1 MKVRVDQV
9 TFLMGQ
15 ESALVSGRPVNDPT
29 KIVIAVADPRTTLI
43 VVAATMSGGPFV
55 VDVPD
60 ESIRDVLEAP

>member
-1 MKVRVDQV
+1 MKIRVDQV

-15 ESALVSGRPVNDPT
+15 DDALVSGRPVDDPT
-29 KIVIAVADPRTTLI
+29 KVVIAAADPRTTLL

-60 ESIRDVLEAP
+60 DAIRDVLEAP